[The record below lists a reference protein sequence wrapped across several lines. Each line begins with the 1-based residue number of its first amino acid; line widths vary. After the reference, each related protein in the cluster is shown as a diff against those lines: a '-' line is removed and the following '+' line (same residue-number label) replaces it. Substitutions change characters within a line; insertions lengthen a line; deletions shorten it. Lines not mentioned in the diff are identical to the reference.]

1 MIEQQH
7 QEQLREIVGENNF
20 KGANALGLLDP
31 GKNAQSLDA
40 GVAVLPE
47 TIQQVSN
54 VLSYCNEHSIPVVS
68 QGGRTSLAGAAN
80 TAEGQL
86 ILMTTRLNKMIEVDV
101 DAAVV
106 KADAGVTLQAV
117 QEAAAEYGLSPGIN
131 IPARGTATIGGMVG
145 TNAGG
150 LEAFRYG
157 VMRNRVLGLEAV
169 LPNGDVISDMK
180 VVSKANEGY
189 DIKQLFI
196 GSEGTLGVVTK
207 AVLKLEPAD
216 SIGET
221 ALVACPTT
229 EDAVALLRA
238 ARAFF
243 KSDLLFLEGMWST
256 YAKLGAKEADFKA
269 FNQLAE
275 SDPVLYLVV
284 ETSAKAEPLEDFL
297 AEMAEQEKIVDA
309 LIAKNE
315 GERRMIWH
323 IREDSFV
330 IERNFPA
337 GFPFDVSVP
346 ITHLADYA
354 NRVEKELAALDD
366 SIVLIILGHLMD
378 GNLHLSIKSL
388 ADVSHHQAAVK
399 EIVNRNLME
408 FGGSFSAEHGI
419 GTEKRGTRQ
428 KLLPQ
433 ANLNLMQLLKDT
445 IDPNGIMNPG
455 KVL

>member
-1 MIEQQH
+1 MIDQNH
-7 QEQLREIVGENNF
+7 QDRLRELVGENNF
-20 KGANALGLLDP
+20 KGANALALLDP

-40 GVAVLPE
+40 GVAVMPE
-47 TIQQVSN
+47 TVEQVSS
-54 VLSYCNEHSIPVVS
+54 VLSFCNEHSIPVVS

-80 TAEGQL
+80 TVDGQL
-86 ILMTTRLNKMIEVDV
+86 ILMTNRLNKMIEVDA
-101 DAAVV
+101 DAAVI
-106 KADAGVTLQAV
+106 KLDAGVTLQAA
-117 QEAAAEYGLSPGIN
+117 QEAAAEHGLSLGIN
-131 IPARGTATIGGMVG
+131 IPSRGTATVGGMVG

-189 DIKQLFI
+189 DVKQLFI

-207 AVLKLEPAD
+207 VVIKLDPAD
-216 SIGET
+216 VIGET

-229 EDAVALLRA
+229 EDGVFLLRA
-238 ARAFF
+238 AREFF
-243 KSDLLFLEGMWST
+243 KSDLLFFEGMWSN
-256 YAKLGAKEADFKA
+256 YATLGAKEANFA
-269 FNQLAE
+269 AINQLAE
-275 SDPVLYLVV
+275 TDPALYLVV
-284 ETSAKAEPLEDFL
+284 ETSAKAAPIEDFL
-297 AEMAEQEKIVDA
+297 AEMFEAEKIVDA

-315 GERRMIWH
+315 SERRMIWH

-330 IERNFPA
+330 IERNFPP

-346 ITHLADYA
+346 INHLVDYA
-354 NRVEKELAALDD
+354 NAVEKELAELDE
-366 SIVLIILGHLMD
+366 SIVLIMLGHLMD
-378 GNLHLSIKSL
+378 GNLHLSIKSHS
-388 ADVSHHQAAVK
+388 DISQHQAAVK
-399 EIVNRNLME
+399 KIVNRNLME
-408 FGGSFSAEHGI
+408 IGGSFSAEHGI
-419 GTEKRGTRQ
+419 GTEKRATRQ

-445 IDPNGIMNPG
+445 LDPKGIMNPG